1 MSQVVLFGDSA
12 LKFSRPLSIYKLA
25 SHLRDNGV
33 SCTPVWAWR
42 YVSASD
48 FYKICKKFLSSE
60 TQVVGISTTLLGART
75 KHFWGISD
83 SEMAIRFKLIRKL
96 APNAKLVAGGSQLP
110 EVPIEQIPLSKEID
124 LFVTGQGENSLL
136 AIVKE
141 KRVKTLQ
148 PSPPIVT
155 QDLYPYNDF
164 VNTMTKFGKQDCII
178 PGEAMG
184 YEFARGCIFK
194 CSFCTYELTGK
205 NRNDYNKSVD
215 TITQELKHNYDQ
227 FGITHYNALD
237 DLLNDSEEKVNAI
250 LDIAERLPFKLTY
263 SAFVRLDM
271 LRRFPTMATKL
282 QQSGLI
288 GAFMGIETVNDASG
302 RAVGKGLGKN
312 RINEALAMLDE
323 SWKNSVV
330 TEASFILG
338 LPEDT
343 PDTKN
348 QLFEWLQEPL
358 TKRTI
363 HYINVNSL
371 GINSYRKLSDID
383 KDPSLFGYTIDRNLL
398 WNLPMYSQAQASED
412 SKWVTRK
419 YYSGRKYN
427 TFPRID
433 VFTLPYLLSITDCRS
448 DILNVILNDHST
460 IWNNNEEWLNWT
472 DSQFTMHR
480 DKYINNLLGR

>member
-1 MSQVVLFGDSA
+1 M
-12 LKFSRPLSIYKLA
+12 
-25 SHLRDNGV
+25 
-33 SCTPVWAWR
+33 
-42 YVSASD
+42 
-48 FYKICKKFLSSE
+48 
-60 TQVVGISTTLLGART
+60 
-75 KHFWGISD
+75 
-83 SEMAIRFKLIRKL
+83 
-96 APNAKLVAGGSQLP
+96 
-110 EVPIEQIPLSKEID
+110 
-124 LFVTGQGENSLL
+124 
-136 AIVKE
+136 
-141 KRVKTLQ
+141 
-148 PSPPIVT
+148 
-155 QDLYPYNDF
+155 
-164 VNTMTKFGKQDCII
+164 
-178 PGEAMG
+178 
-184 YEFARGCIFK
+184 
-194 CSFCTYELTGK
+194 
-205 NRNDYNKSVD
+205 
-215 TITQELKHNYDQ
+215 
-227 FGITHYNALD
+227 
-237 DLLNDSEEKVNAI
+237 
-250 LDIAERLPFKLTY
+250 
-263 SAFVRLDM
+263 
-271 LRRFPTMATKL
+271 
-282 QQSGLI
+282 
-288 GAFMGIETVNDASG
+288 
-302 RAVGKGLGKN
+302 
-312 RINEALAMLDE
+312 
-323 SWKNSVV
+323 
-330 TEASFILG
+330 
-338 LPEDT
+338 PEDT